1 MKYLLT
7 LDTYAHSKENT
18 FYHAIHS
25 TIKACKQDLEYL
37 IMNKNI
43 TMEHNG
49 TAPHK
54 IYRATISKKM
64 NTGDWEMIKATH
76 NGVKWE
82 KINAVDDW
90 DIFSKKHVAYGKSF
104 NDILKGDN

>member
-37 IMNKNI
+37 ILNKNI

-49 TAPHK
+49 TPQHK

-64 NTGDWEMIKATH
+64 NTGNWEIIKATH
-76 NGVKWE
+76 DGIKWD
-82 KINAVDDW
+82 KINAIENG
-90 DIFSKKHVAYGKSF
+90 DIFSKSLVAYGKSF
-104 NDILKGDN
+104 NDILKGEH